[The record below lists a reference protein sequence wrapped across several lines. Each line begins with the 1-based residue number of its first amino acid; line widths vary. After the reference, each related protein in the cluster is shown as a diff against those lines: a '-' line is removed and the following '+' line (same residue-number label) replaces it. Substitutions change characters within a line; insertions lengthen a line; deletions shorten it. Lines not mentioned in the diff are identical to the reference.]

1 MTLCVVCWRRNPH
14 EISRLKSFP
23 SSSYIFFY
31 ISKDEMRWESGND
44 DGEKK
49 MTTTKNR
56 RVKYWSFS
64 WIFNLDINVDV
75 VITSQVKFQIWNLD
89 EFIQKKRKS
98 VEFEFES
105 MRKWDSRTPSWIQ
118 LSSNLNISFWSNVMK
133 VKREKK
139 IA

>member
-1 MTLCVVCWRRNPH
+1 
-14 EISRLKSFP
+14 
-23 SSSYIFFY
+23 
-31 ISKDEMRWESGND
+31 
-44 DGEKK
+44 